1 MSVVTGVCLFTGPAE
16 DPRLIKA
23 VTDWL
28 AKRNFG
34 PLKDVADHGGG
45 TKHPQRREYSAGYNY
60 FVNPAEFAEFVLG
73 LEWDWPENV
82 VLITQ
87 PEHGR
92 MSVWRRT

>member
-1 MSVVTGVCLFTGPAE
+1 MSRVTGVCLFTEPAE

-28 AKRNFG
+28 AERNFG

-45 TKHPQRREYSAGYNY
+45 TKHPQWREYSAGYNY
-60 FVNPAEFAEFVLG
+60 FVDAAEFAEFVLA
-73 LEWDWPENV
+73 LDWDWPENV
-82 VLITQ
+82 ILMTQ
-87 PEHGR
+87 REDEH